1 MLLSNLALASSLQ
14 ATFQATVGNAEI
26 QNIIQILGLD
36 LGKIWQNL
44 TTRVR
49 HCQRKSL
56 EPIVQSYVCYVYI
69 RLQGARSCANPE
81 HVVPAGSMCL

>member
-36 LGKIWQNL
+36 LGKISPL
-44 TTRVR
+44 
-49 HCQRKSL
+49 KGS
-56 EPIVQSYVCYVYI
+56 
-69 RLQGARSCANPE
+69 
-81 HVVPAGSMCL
+81 AGSATASESH